1 MRIAKNRPVQ
11 KPHTAPTCMG
21 LLFLVERSC
30 APAPRSKCKI
40 LSLSGGVLRQ
50 YYTQCKSFVSSKNFY
65 SRISGFQ
72 KIDLSMDIRYDIIS
86 GYPEIKMTKYTQ
98 TDKDLVHLL
107 TTQGWTVEEISA
119 ELDMPAGTVKM
130 FRRLTKKISADN
142 EVSADIYNLE
152 KIAALEGQVENLS
165 LRISELEQLVQRI
178 SADIRPVLR
187 EREKRREEIYE
198 DADPKPRLSL
208 GKRP

>member
-1 MRIAKNRPVQ
+1 
-11 KPHTAPTCMG
+11 
-21 LLFLVERSC
+21 
-30 APAPRSKCKI
+30 
-40 LSLSGGVLRQ
+40 
-50 YYTQCKSFVSSKNFY
+50 
-65 SRISGFQ
+65 
-72 KIDLSMDIRYDIIS
+72 
-86 GYPEIKMTKYTQ
+86 MTKYTQ